1 MTGFGV
7 GVMVGRR
14 DMIGL
19 GVTVGV
25 AFGIGNMVGVGVKIT
40 ALKVILSER
49 IGNFS
54 YSLPAS
60 SHIFLGKNIF

>member
-19 GVTVGV
+19 GVTVGIDV
-25 AFGIGNMVGVGVKIT
+25 IIT
-40 ALKVILSER
+40 GLKVILSER
-49 IGNFS
+49 IGNCS
-54 YSLPAS
+54 YSLSAS